1 MQART
6 MLRSSAATLLAAALA
21 LYALTP
27 AAVAEAV
34 GRAHAAAAGGGSAVV
49 VAAEG
54 FDPAAFAEAGLSWEG
69 LLETKG
75 ADVTA
80 EEADVQDG
88 ASDAAVSGRSVD
100 DDGLSARG
108 ASYERDADV
117 GAVYL
122 VTAPTEGTADV
133 VARASAIDGVLFAEA
148 DQAVSLED
156 AGAEGAAASSDESFD
171 ATGFQWALGAQG
183 GVADV
188 AEPAGVNGAGELT
201 GVSADGERA
210 IVALLDTGV
219 DYTNPS
225 LAGSFVDLSDYPG
238 LMEATGCG
246 RWGANATVSEGSAD
260 FADPMDCSFHGT
272 HVAGIIAGDGAVSGM
287 APDAQL
293 VGVRVFDDGSAS
305 YMSSV
310 IRGIGWL
317 VEAKADF
324 GLDVVGFNLSMGGT
338 IGTANA
344 MRAAMLVAEEHG
356 IVAVVA
362 SGNSNVD
369 MDSDAESMLSA
380 GRVDS
385 TIAVNSHD
393 MAGEK
398 SSFSN
403 YGAESTDVF
412 APGSYIMSSL
422 PTSQSRFLP
431 YAAAAS
437 GDALVYEGF
446 EAEGAASDAS
456 VNGGLEF
463 SLDTPSGS
471 SSAAE
476 ASAEADGSRFY
487 LGAASLSVPLTE
499 RWEEIPFPELPEEVE
514 YKLGGTIVSE
524 PVDLTAQEGWREP
537 TDDDPALFGLSFAI
551 PRVSPDI
558 VEVSVSFR
566 MEDGSFSEPVAR
578 TETWDYGMWGEW
590 ASSDQNASE
599 GAARIPDGVD
609 YDAFQVKV
617 SIMMQ
622 WHDEASVPAQLAVNV
637 DTVGVGYGAHSY
649 GMLNGTSMAAP
660 MVTGSL
666 AALATAHPEESSQR
680 VAARILGGAQQTDAL
695 AGLCETDGRL
705 DLAAASG
712 SESTL
717 RPVVTGAEADGGLL
731 TLRGW
736 FLGDGAGARVSVGGV
751 QAEVVSWEPDTATER
766 GTVVVRVPEGVS
778 GEQEV
783 ALARADG
790 RSWTVRATVEDPATD
805 FTELSQPDDEAY
817 SLAEAAG
824 MVAYEGD
831 VWLSTLGVPER
842 EDVPVLFRFRVQD
855 GAWDAGIEG
864 ESAGLHLGTTTSDLV
879 ATDEGL
885 YRILGGTN
893 PFDVQR
899 YDEATGTFS
908 SIELQG
914 YPSLYEYVAVTSW
927 GSAIVVVGTQ
937 QNAAGQYSTVSVVD
951 PVTGTVRQVAG
962 IGVAAALRAACSAVV
977 AGDELF
983 VLLRTGMGADW
994 TYRLFA
1000 VDLTKDDAVREVPL
1014 PAADTAAPS
1023 IPSLAAAETLDGDR
1037 VVIAGLPATVD
1048 GAYRDVW
1055 LLDPATD
1062 EVAPS
1067 SAVLQYGGTNM
1078 AKTAVEDGALYV
1090 WGVARQT
1097 PGRTFFRSIAL
1108 EDLGLRMTEDE
1119 PDTPEVPDD
1128 PGGQD
1133 EPNDPGEPGGPES
1146 SDDPEK
1152 QPAGDSG
1159 ATSGAGSDGPAA
1171 NVGRTPGQQ
1180 GGTKSPAKSASSA
1193 GGTNAGATAKLAAT
1207 GDSTTAPL
1215 AACATLA
1222 VAAGVTIV
1230 IVRGARR
1237 DEADDR

>member
-1 MQART
+1 MQVRT

-21 LYALTP
+21 LYALAP

-34 GRAHAAAAGGGSAVV
+34 ERAHAVAAGGGSAVV

-69 LLETKG
+69 LLEAKG

-80 EEADVQDG
+80 EEAEVQDG
-88 ASDAAVSGRSVD
+88 ASDDAAASGRSV

-108 ASYERDADV
+108 ASYEQDAGV

-122 VTAPTEGTADV
+122 VTALAEGTADV

-148 DQAVSLED
+148 DQAVSLD
-156 AGAEGAAASSDESFD
+156 GAGTEGAAASADESFD

-201 GVSADGERA
+201 GVSTDGERA

-246 RWGANATVSEGSAD
+246 RWGANATVSEDSAD

-293 VGVRVFDDGSAS
+293 VGVRVFDDGSAA

-344 MRAAMLVAEEHG
+344 MRAAMLVAEEHD
-356 IVAVVA
+356 IVAMVA

-380 GRVDS
+380 CRVDS
-385 TIAVNSHD
+385 TIAVDSHD
-393 MAGEK
+393 MAGKK

-446 EAEGAASDAS
+446 EAEGAVSDAS
-456 VNGGLEF
+456 VNGGLSF
-463 SLDTPSGS
+463 SLDASSGNA
-471 SSAAE
+471 SAAE
-476 ASAEADGSRFY
+476 ASAEPDGSRFY
-487 LGAASLSVPLTE
+487 LGEASLSVPLTE

-524 PVDLTAQEGWREP
+524 PVDLMAQERWREP
-537 TDDDPALFGLSFAI
+537 AEDDPALFGLSFAI
-551 PRVSPDI
+551 PQVSPDA

-566 MEDGSFSEPVAR
+566 MEDGSFSEPVTR

-622 WHDEASVPAQLAVNV
+622 WHDEASVPAQLAVNI

-666 AALATAHPEESSQR
+666 AALAAAHPEESSQR
-680 VAARILGGAQQTDAL
+680 VAARILGGAQQTEEL
-695 AGLCETDGRL
+695 TGLCETDGRL
-705 DLAAASG
+705 DLAAANG

-717 RPVVTGAEADGGLL
+717 RPVVTDAEANGGLL
-731 TLRGW
+731 TLCGW
-736 FLGDGAGARVSVGGV
+736 FLGDGAGAQVSVGGV
-751 QAEVVSWEPDTATER
+751 QAEVVSWKPDTATER
-766 GTVVVRVPEGVS
+766 GTVVVRVPEGAS

-783 ALARADG
+783 TLARADG
-790 RSWTVRATVEDPATD
+790 HSWTVDATVEDPVTD

-824 MVAYEGD
+824 LVAYEGD

-842 EDVPVLFRFRVQD
+842 EDVPVLFRYRVQD

-864 ESAGLHLGTTTSDLV
+864 ESVGLHLGTTTSDLV

-908 SIELQG
+908 SIELNG
-914 YPSLYEYVAVTSW
+914 HPNLYEYAAVTSW
-927 GSAIVVVGTQ
+927 GSSIVVVGSQ

-951 PVTGTVRQVAG
+951 PAAGTVRQVAG
-962 IGVAAALRAACSAVV
+962 IGATTALRSASSAVA

-983 VLLRTGMGADW
+983 VLLRTGVGTDW
-994 TYRLFA
+994 TYRLFV
-1000 VDLTKDDAVREVPL
+1000 VDLTKDDTVREVSL
-1014 PAADTAAPS
+1014 PAYDTTAPS
-1023 IPSLAAAETLDGDR
+1023 IPSLAAVEALDGDR
-1037 VVIAGLPATVD
+1037 VVITGLPATVD

-1062 EVAPS
+1062 EATPS

-1078 AKTAVEDGALYV
+1078 VEAAVEDGALYV

-1119 PDTPEVPDD
+1119 PDAPEGPDD

-1133 EPNDPGEPGGPES
+1133 DPNDPGGSEG

-1152 QPAGDSG
+1152 QPVGDPGTTGS
-1159 ATSGAGSDGPAA
+1159 AGSGSPTA
-1171 NVGRTPGQQ
+1171 NAGRTPGQQ
-1180 GGTKSPAKSASSA
+1180 GGAKAPTNSSASA

-1207 GDSTTAPL
+1207 GDDAAAPL
-1215 AACATLA
+1215 AAFATLA

-1237 DEADDR
+1237 DEARDR